1 VGVEVQVASAAYQPE
16 PKAAAAARRF
26 VRDTLQA
33 WVVTGAAD
41 GHGLVDDA
49 VLLTSELVTNA
60 VVHAG
65 TPVQV
70 TCRLA
75 DGAVEVVVSDGHPG
89 RLVPEA
95 PEPNP
100 VPSERTGGRGLLLP
114 AALASAWGV
123 AYGRASKAVWF
134 RLALDGAAVGTGDPD
149 RDGDSAGELSDAIGV
164 TAALAAALRSP
175 GPLAVA
181 QPVPATA
188 ADTSYQRLLAGTVES
203 ARMAVGADAAFA
215 IMPDED
221 GDLRLRASAGKISL
235 PGEEPGT
242 GVSDAEARDG
252 GASRPGV
259 SGPGVSGT
267 GVPGPGVAAAG
278 VPSVITVPFVVDGQ
292 VTGLLAAASA
302 VPGCFGEPESAR
314 LQRLADRSGPALQRA
329 WLAELERLRRG
340 RIAALAQAREL
351 LTSSLG
357 RDEILD
363 LAGRAIVPRLAPWC
377 AVLLRSGEPGLRTCY
392 ARHTLGPL
400 ADALPWL
407 LDQVCQMVAP
417 DFCAGRG
424 AAPRPGRRWPLVVGD
439 ADGAPPGVTELAADT
454 AWCFPLGEPGDAVG
468 VLVVGDGGQDRLP
481 HDVAALAADLACRIG
496 LALNRARSDT
506 GRPGADMPGASGPG
520 TGGTG
525 GPGTAGSS
533 ADGPSG
539 TGTGGP
545 GSRQPD
551 GGVGSAKLVGPK
563 S

>member
-1 VGVEVQVASAAYQPE
+1 MGAEVRVASAAYQPE

-33 WVVTGAAD
+33 WVVTAAAD

-95 PEPNP
+95 PELEP

-134 RLALDGAAVGTGDPD
+134 RLALEGVGGGKPGHD
-149 RDGDSAGELSDAIGV
+149 RDGSSAGELADAIGV
-164 TAALAAALRSP
+164 TAALAAALRVP
-175 GPLAVA
+175 EPVAAPRQPAPAAAV
-181 QPVPATA
+181 
-188 ADTSYQRLLAGTVES
+188 DTGYRRLLSGVVES
-203 ARMAVGADAAFA
+203 ALVTVGADATFA
-215 IMPDED
+215 MMPDED
-221 GDLRLRASAGKISL
+221 GDLRLRAAAGKIML
-235 PGEEPGT
+235 PDGES
-242 GVSDAEARDG
+242 V
-252 GASRPGV
+252 
-259 SGPGVSGT
+259 
-267 GVPGPGVAAAG
+267 AG

-302 VPGCFGEPESAR
+302 AQGSFGEPEAAR

-351 LTSSLG
+351 LTGSLG
-357 RDEILD
+357 REEILD

-377 AVLLRSGEPGLRTCY
+377 AVLLLSGERGLRTCY
-392 ARHTLGPL
+392 ARHT
-400 ADALPWL
+400 ADELTRALPWL
-407 LDQVCQMVAP
+407 LNRMCQMAAP
-417 DFCAGRG
+417 DLSAGT
-424 AAPRPGRRWPLVVGD
+424 APRPGRRWPLVAGD
-439 ADGAPPGVTELAADT
+439 ADGAPPGVAELAADT
-454 AWCFPLGEPGDAVG
+454 SWSFPLGEPGAAVG
-468 VLVVGDGGQDRLP
+468 LLVIGDGGQDRLP
-481 HDVAALAADLACRIG
+481 LDVAALAADLACRIG
-496 LALNRARSDT
+496 LALHRAGLSSASQADAGQAGSGQAAAGQAGSGQAGSGQAGSGAAGSGAAGSGQAGSG
-506 GRPGADMPGASGPG
+506 GRGAGM
-520 TGGTG
+520 GGTG
-525 GPGTAGSS
+525 NLA
-533 ADGPSG
+533 
-539 TGTGGP
+539 
-545 GSRQPD
+545 PD
-551 GGVGSAKLVGPK
+551 TLVGYK